1 MLWPLVGRDAELAEL
16 ERLACDAAGGRGS
29 LVLLAGEAGI
39 GKTALVES
47 LAQQNRGLF
56 LAARGW
62 CRGTVE
68 TAPYGP
74 WLDLLRDLSGQT
86 AKSLTALPEPFG
98 RTAGGEGADGQAEA
112 LYGWLSALGRPVLL
126 LLEDIHW
133 ADPASLELLSYIAPR
148 LRQVPLLVVATCRSG
163 GPRPGELLGRVLR
176 DVQRAGAVRID
187 LSRLDL
193 PAVRALTEA
202 ALPGS
207 AAAAPL
213 ARRLF
218 ERTGGHAM
226 FVRELLAAAVKA
238 GAIPTDH
245 DPLPET
251 VQQAIQERLAR
262 LSPAGERA
270 IAAAAV
276 IGERFSYDL
285 LARAAA
291 DPELDAGLEEALAQR
306 ILLPE
311 GREGDR
317 FAFDH
322 ALVREAVLVRLI
334 GLRRRRLHQAVA
346 EALLAGP
353 APDPES
359 LAYHLSRA
367 GDPRALDYLLAAVDR
382 ALSLGALAQAAR
394 LGEEALARMP
404 EADPRR
410 PELLLKQGVAVQ
422 LGDHDQ
428 ARACWTEAAARGD
441 AAVATWARHMLAIWH
456 YWQHDPNTPALM
468 AQVQAEEERLLDQPS
483 YQALEMLLRR
493 RRSAYPPIARLRAG
507 ALTLAGQLG
516 EAQRVCEE
524 IRHRLPPE
532 QQHTALLDVE
542 AGIAMYTGRAREAVE
557 LYRLASQEAQDQKNY
572 RFSFLY
578 KWNQLHA
585 MLWAMA
591 DQPAEM
597 DLVAA
602 ETERL
607 EAEASQR
614 SGYRWMPEG
623 YSSLGFY
630 QFVRGD
636 WEAARHNLLGYL
648 RAHPTVEDR
657 TWWRY
662 FAARML
668 LAMEEPAEAERVMAP
683 VRPLSPEATLGFERI
698 SVMSHTMRARICLA
712 QGRADLARP
721 WLESASRHLAER
733 QLRSMVPEVE
743 VCWGLLHQSE
753 GRNEAARV
761 AAALSLE
768 EALAQGDSWHAMEA
782 RRLLSALAPTP
793 GQAIEHLGAALDLAR
808 LCRFPHEEA
817 LAQQALQALAA
828 GSGEQTLPDG
838 LTEREAEITRLVA
851 QGFKDKEIG
860 QRLFIAVKTVQA
872 HLRNIFNKAGVSN
885 RAALTAYAARHGL
898 IQ

>member
-1 MLWPLVGRDAELAEL
+1 MLQRWPLVGREAERIEL
-16 ERLACDAAGGRGS
+16 ERLAVDAARGRGA
-29 LVLLAGEAGI
+29 LALLAGEAGI
-39 GKTALVES
+39 GKTALVNTLVEES
-47 LAQQNRGLF
+47 EGVF
-56 LAARGW
+56 LVARGW
-62 CRGTVE
+62 CPGAVE
-68 TAPYGP
+68 TPPYGP
-74 WLDLLRDLSGQT
+74 WLDLLRELSGQT
-86 AKSLTALPEPFG
+86 GTALTALPEPFG
-98 RTAGGEGADGQAEA
+98 QTAPGEGVQSMAGA

-126 LLEDIHW
+126 VLEDIHW
-133 ADPASLELLSYIAPR
+133 ADPASLELLPHLSVR
-148 LRQVPLLVVATCRSG
+148 LRQLPLLVVATY
-163 GPRPGELLGRVLR
+163 RPGDLRPGNLLRRVLS
-176 DVQRAGAVRID
+176 DLQRAGATRMD
-187 LSRLDL
+187 LTRLDL
-193 PAVRALTEA
+193 SAVRRLTEV
-202 ALPGS
+202 ALPGLTS
-207 AAAAPL
+207 TAAL

-226 FVRELLAAAVKA
+226 FVRELLATAVKA
-238 GAIPTDH
+238 GSIPQED

-251 VQQAIQERLAR
+251 VQQAIEERLAR
-262 LSPAGERA
+262 LSPEGERA

-276 IGERFSYDL
+276 IGERFAYDL
-285 LARAAA
+285 LARVVPE
-291 DPELDAGLEEALAQR
+291 PELGTALEEALEQR
-306 ILLPE
+306 ILRLE
-311 GREGDR
+311 GRGGDR

-322 ALVREAVLVRLI
+322 VLVREGVLARLI

-346 EALLAGP
+346 EALLASS
-353 APDPES
+353 APDPET

-367 GDPRALDYLLAAVDR
+367 GDARALDYLLAAMDR

-394 LGEEALARMP
+394 LGAEALTHIPAD
-404 EADPRR
+404 DPRR
-410 PELLLKQGVAVQ
+410 PELLLKQGVSVQ
-422 LGDHDQ
+422 LGDQDQ
-428 ARACWTEAAARGD
+428 ARACWTEAAARGG

-456 YWQHDPNTPALM
+456 YWHHDPNTPALM
-468 AQVQAEEERLLDQPS
+468 AQVQAEEERLLDEPS

-493 RRSAYPPIARLRAG
+493 RRSGYPPIARLRAG

-516 EAQRVCEE
+516 EAQRVCDE

-532 QQHTALLDVE
+532 EQGTALLDVE

-614 SGYRWMPEG
+614 SGYRWMPES

-636 WEAARHNLLGYL
+636 WAAARHNLLGYL
-648 RAHPTVEDR
+648 QVHPGVEDR

-668 LAMEEPAEAERVMAP
+668 LAVGEPEEAERVMAP
-683 VRPLSPEATLGFERI
+683 VRPASPEATLGFERI
-698 SVMSHTMRARICLA
+698 SVMSHTMRARIYLA
-712 QGRADLARP
+712 RGRVDLARP
-721 WLESASRHLAER
+721 WLESARRHQAER
-733 QLRSMVPEVE
+733 QLLSMGPEVDL
-743 VCWGLLHQSE
+743 CWGLLYRAE
-753 GRNEAARV
+753 GDHEAAGAN
-761 AAALSLE
+761 AARSLE
-768 EALAQGDSWHAMEA
+768 QALAQGDCWHAMEA
-782 RRLLSALAPTP
+782 RRLLGELARTP
-793 GQAIEHLGAALDLAR
+793 EAAAEQLQRALDLAR
-808 LCRFPHEEA
+808 RCRFPHEEA
-817 LAQQALQALAA
+817 LAQQALAALVGDADP
-828 GSGEQTLPDG
+828 PDG
-838 LTEREAEITRLVA
+838 LTEREVEIIRLVA
-851 QGFKDKEIG
+851 QGLKDREVAE
-860 QRLFIAVKTVQA
+860 RLFIAVKTVQA
-872 HLRNIFNKAGVSN
+872 HLRNIFNKVGVPN